1 MVDHPR
7 AREPGTSERAC
18 QTATM
23 ATPEDHQLAA
33 NLAHECGTM
42 LVALRERLVGDGA
55 GPSRLRAEGDRHGHE
70 LLMAELRAAVPDDMV
85 LSEESPE
92 SRTSPDP
99 ERVAHDRVWIVDPL
113 DGTNEFGDRRRGD
126 WAVHVAL
133 VEDHQPTAAA
143 VALPAQKLLL
153 SAEPA
158 PAPLP
163 DAPASPRIAVSRS
176 RPPVWADALA
186 EGLNGTLVPM
196 GSAGAKAMMVVLGAA
211 DIYAHSGGQ
220 WEWDSA
226 APVGV
231 ARAAGL
237 HTSRIDGSPLEYNTG
252 VPYLPDLV
260 ICRPELAAVALHLLA
275 PYAKSART

>member
-1 MVDHPR
+1 
-7 AREPGTSERAC
+7 
-18 QTATM
+18 M
-23 ATPEDHQLAA
+23 ATEDDHRLAA
-33 NLAHECGTM
+33 TLAQKCGAM
-42 LVALRERLVGDGA
+42 LVDLRERLVADGA
-55 GPSRLRAEGDRHGHE
+55 APHRLMAEGDRHAHD
-70 LLMAELRAAVPDDMV
+70 LLMAEFAASVPDDVV

-92 SRTSPDP
+92 ARSSPDP
-99 ERVAHDRVWIVDPL
+99 DRVAAERVWIVDPL
-113 DGTNEFGDRRRGD
+113 DGTNEYGDHRRGD

-133 VEDHQPTAAA
+133 VEDHRPTAAA

-153 SAEPA
+153 TTEPA

-163 DAPASPRIAVSRS
+163 EAPASPRIAVSRS
-176 RPPVWADALA
+176 RAPAWVDDLA
-186 EGLNGTLVPM
+186 SGLNGTLVPM

-211 DIYAHSGGQ
+211 DVYVHAGGQ

-237 HTSRIDGSPLEYNTG
+237 HTSRIDGSPLQYNTG

-260 ICRPELAAVALHLLA
+260 ICRPELAAVVLHLLA
-275 PYAKSART
+275 GHASDTVTR

>member
-1 MVDHPR
+1 
-7 AREPGTSERAC
+7 
-18 QTATM
+18 M
-23 ATPEDHQLAA
+23 ATEEDHRLAA
-33 NLAHECGTM
+33 RLAHDCGTM
-42 LVALRERLVGDGA
+42 LVALRERLIGDGA
-55 GPSRLRAEGDRHGHE
+55 GPHRLRAEGDRRAHE
-70 LLMAELRAAVPDDMV
+70 FLMAELAAAVPGDTV

-92 SRTSPDP
+92 ARTDPDP
-99 ERVAHDRVWIVDPL
+99 ARVAAERVWIVDPL
-113 DGTNEFGDRRRGD
+113 DGTHEYGERGRGD

-153 SAEPA
+153 TMDPA
-158 PAPLP
+158 PASVP
-163 DAPASPRIAVSRS
+163 DGPAAPRIAISRS
-176 RPPVWADALA
+176 RPPAWVRDLA
-186 EGLNGTLVPM
+186 EGLNGTLQPM

-211 DIYAHSGGQ
+211 DMYVHSGGQ

-237 HTSRIDGSPLEYNTG
+237 HTSRLDGSPLEYNTG

-260 ICRPELAAVALHLLA
+260 ICRPELAAVTLQLLA
-275 PYAKSART
+275 PHARGDRR

>member
-1 MVDHPR
+1 
-7 AREPGTSERAC
+7 
-18 QTATM
+18 M
-23 ATPEDHQLAA
+23 ATEDDHRLAA

-42 LVALRERLVGDGA
+42 LVALRDRLLADGA
-55 GPSRLRAEGDRHGHE
+55 GPERLRAEGDRHAHE
-70 LLMAELRAAVPDDMV
+70 LLMTELRAAAPNDLV

-92 SRTSPDP
+92 ARTSPDP
-99 ERVAHDRVWIVDPL
+99 ERVAAERVWIVDPL
-113 DGTNEFGDRRRGD
+113 DGTREYGDRRRGD

-153 SAEPA
+153 TTDPP

-163 DAPASPRIAVSRS
+163 DAPSSPRIAVSRS
-176 RPPVWADALA
+176 RPPAWADDLA
-186 EGLNGTLVPM
+186 EGLGGTLVPM

-211 DIYAHSGGQ
+211 DVYAHSGGQ

-260 ICRPELAAVALHLLA
+260 ICRPELAAVTLHALA
-275 PYAKSART
+275 PYARKVDR

>member
-1 MVDHPR
+1 
-7 AREPGTSERAC
+7 
-18 QTATM
+18 M
-23 ATPEDHQLAA
+23 ATEDDHALAA
-33 NLAHECGTM
+33 RLALECGTM
-42 LVALRERLVGDGA
+42 LTGLRDRLVGDGA
-55 GPSRLRAEGDRHGHE
+55 GPARLMAEGDRHAHDF
-70 LLMAELRAAVPDDMV
+70 LMRGLAEAVPDDLV
-85 LSEESPE
+85 LSEESPDAR
-92 SRTSPDP
+92 SSADP
-99 ERVAHDRVWIVDPL
+99 ERVAADRVWIVDPL
-113 DGTNEFGDRRRGD
+113 DGTNEYGDRRRGD

-133 VEDHQPTAAA
+133 VEERQPTAAA

-153 SAEPA
+153 TTDPA

-163 DAPASPRIAVSRS
+163 DAPVQPRIVVSRS
-176 RPPVWADALA
+176 RPPAWVTDVAA
-186 EGLNGTLVPM
+186 GLNGTLVPM

-211 DIYAHSGGQ
+211 DVYVHAGGQ

-260 ICRPELAAVALHLLA
+260 ICRPELAAVTLHLLA
-275 PYAKSART
+275 THAGNSGR